1 MPPRNRR
8 RGARS
13 SAPPTQRQQGD
24 QYHHAIPRFIL
35 RRFQAG
41 PRKSNAERRAEYRR
55 SGIDPD
61 QVLYY
66 DVASGSLDECSVGK
80 IYGKKNLYRDASSL
94 SNVNEVEEKLSLLE
108 REAALII
115 ATLHSELPRRKVTLK
130 RRDLDILR
138 KFMFVMHYRNVGST
152 YFDPDLNPSLRQW
165 LIRYQAEHQCQT
177 HVDVWLR
184 LMRYYLDTPHSQ
196 IVDDAHAEFK
206 KYGHVEAFT
215 QVVTSVDPASE
226 HPDSLAY
233 QVQAEM
239 YFLGIWEAEATSE
252 FILTNNTFGL
262 WEGRTSTMDPGIH
275 RIFLVSPR
283 IALVL
288 RSNSLPLFDTRAPM
302 KSALLSIP
310 QEKPTSRLVNGQT
323 GISLSDMNDISEW
336 NRHRSP
342 DDVFTFTITKLTLDQ
357 TDAFNVVLLDNV
369 RSDGAITFLGRERM
383 LRTLRVFWNNPLHR
397 FDRQKYASLMRYLSI
412 IPPPPLS
419 RTSTSSLEPVDTELY
434 VALMGIVLNQTKFV
448 SGYDRALSIY
458 RLLQTTSHR
467 RTCPFV
473 TQHIYNLT
481 VFMERCQNHFSM
493 LGGPAFR
500 KPKSSLHLK
509 MSLPP
514 ELSARI
520 FTTLENLVSKTLG
533 VRMDFDE
540 DVLGKLGKE
549 IALLAFLDWLDVEMP
564 MVLIKGM
571 SVMDTITVKD
581 AFYFV

>member
-1 MPPRNRR
+1 MPPRNKR

-13 SAPPTQRQQGD
+13 SAPSTQRPQRD

-35 RRFQAG
+35 RRYQAG
-41 PRKSNAERRAEYRR
+41 PRKSNAERQAEYRR
-55 SGIDPD
+55 SGVDPD

-66 DVASGSLDECSVGK
+66 DVASGSLDERSVGK
-80 IYGKKNLYRDASSL
+80 IYGKKNLYRDASNL
-94 SNVNEVEEKLSLLE
+94 SNVNEVEEKLALLE
-108 REAALII
+108 RETALIV
-115 ATLHSELPRRKVTLK
+115 ATLHSELPRKKVTLK

-138 KFMFVMHYRNVGST
+138 KFMFVSHYRLAGST

-184 LMRYYLDTPHSQ
+184 IMHYYLDTPHSQ

-206 KYGHVEAFT
+206 KYGYAEAFQ
-215 QVVTSVDPASE
+215 QVVTGVDPASE
-226 HPDSLAY
+226 HPESLAY
-233 QVQAEM
+233 QLQAESF
-239 YFLGIWEAEATSE
+239 FLGIWEAEATSE
-252 FILTNNTFGL
+252 FILTNNAFGL
-262 WEGRTSTMDPGIH
+262 WEGLTPSVDAIH

-288 RSNSLPLFDTRAPM
+288 RSNALPLFDDEAPK

-310 QEKPTSRLVNGQT
+310 QKKPTSRLVNGQA
-323 GISLSDMNDISEW
+323 GIDLSNINDISEA

-342 DDVFTFTITKLTLDQ
+342 HDVFTFTITKLTLDQ

-383 LRTLRVFWNNPLHR
+383 LRTLRVFWHNALHK
-397 FDRQKYASLMRYLSI
+397 FDRQKYASLMRHLSI
-412 IPPPPLS
+412 IPPSLYP
-419 RTSTSSLEPVDTELY
+419 STATLEPVDTELY
-434 VALMGIVLNQTKFV
+434 VALMDIVLNQTKFV

-458 RLLQTTSHR
+458 RLLQKTSRR
-467 RTCPFV
+467 RTCSFV

-481 VFMERCQNHFSM
+481 IFMEGCHSHFSM
-493 LGGPAFR
+493 LGGPKFR
-500 KPKSSLHLK
+500 NTESSLRLK
-509 MSLPP
+509 TSLSP
-514 ELSARI
+514 EVSARI
-520 FTTLENLVSKTLG
+520 LTTLEIFVSKTLG
-533 VRMDFDE
+533 LSMDFDE

-564 MVLIKGM
+564 MVLFRGM
-571 SVMDTITVKD
+571 SAMDIITVKD